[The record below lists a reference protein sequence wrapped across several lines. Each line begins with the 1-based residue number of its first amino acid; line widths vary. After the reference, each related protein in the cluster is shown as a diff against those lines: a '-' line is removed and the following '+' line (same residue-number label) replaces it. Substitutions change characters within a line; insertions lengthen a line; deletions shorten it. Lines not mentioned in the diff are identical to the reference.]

1 MISSLIDINEIP
13 INVAIL
19 KYEKDDFILY
29 DCNKHIEKYKE
40 LSKELL
46 IGKKIGEICSLF
58 QQKNYFNLLLRV
70 YESGRQES
78 FYASLDNISSK
89 ISLTNNKIIRL
100 ADNTLALFYENIPL
114 NLSQNMIFENI
125 SKNSETISVQGYN
138 KNHEVI
144 YWNRGS
150 EILYGYSEA
159 QATGKKLEDLIIPNE
174 MKEIVHN
181 AIEAWLYED
190 IPIPASELIL
200 KAKDGSDVNVY
211 SSHVMVNTSEDE
223 TTMYCI
229 DINLHEIKHLER
241 KLTIQ
246 ENFLHTI
253 FNIIP
258 DLVWIKDLN
267 GKYLKCNPR
276 FEQFYGAKEE
286 AILGHTD
293 YDFVDKELADFFRKN
308 DLLALKSETPRVNEE
323 YLTFADGS
331 HEGMFETIKT
341 VMYKDNGEILGVLGI
356 ARDIQ
361 DRKTKEKELEKGAH
375 YDNLTK
381 LTNRV
386 LFMDK
391 LHALLKE
398 HSTTKQKHAIL
409 FIDLDS
415 FKEIN
420 DTIGHEAGDKVLQE
434 TAKRL
439 LNSVRQGDTVSRLG
453 GDEFTILLENIHSLD
468 DAKNIAT
475 KIVSTLGE
483 PFSYHKKTI
492 HISASVGISIYPD
505 DTLLASD
512 LLRYADKA
520 MYRAKTNL
528 KNRYEFYTH

>member
-1 MISSLIDINEIP
+1 MISSLIDINDIP

-19 KYEKDDFILY
+19 KYENGNFILQ
-29 DCNKHIEKYKE
+29 DCNKYIEKHE
-40 LSKELL
+40 TISKETLL
-46 IGKKIGEICSLF
+46 GKNIQEVCSIF
-58 QQKNYFNLLLRV
+58 KKEYYFKLLLNV
-70 YESGRQES
+70 YNTGKQKS
-78 FYASLDNISSK
+78 FYASLESISSK
-89 ISLTNNKIIRL
+89 ISLTNNKVVKL
-100 ADNTLALFYENIPL
+100 QDNTLALFYENIL
-114 NLSQNMIFENI
+114 LTLSQNMIFENI

-138 KNHEVI
+138 KNHEVV

-150 EILYGYSEA
+150 ELLYGYMEDEA
-159 QATGKKLEDLIIPNE
+159 IGKKLEELIIPKE
-174 MKEIVHN
+174 MREGVYN
-181 AIEAWLYED
+181 AIEAWIHED

-241 KLTIQ
+241 KLTTQ

-258 DLVWIKDLN
+258 DLVWIKDLD

-308 DLLALKSETPRVNEE
+308 DLLALKSKVPRVNEE

-341 VMYKDNGEILGVLGI
+341 VMYKDNGEILGVLGV

-381 LTNRV
+381 LANRA
-386 LFMDK
+386 LFMDR
-391 LHALLKE
+391 LQALLKKRD
-398 HSTTKQKHAIL
+398 SSKQKHAVL

-420 DTIGHEAGDKVLQE
+420 DSIGHEAGDKVLQE

-439 LNSVRQGDTVSRLG
+439 LHSVRKGDIVSRLG
-453 GDEFTILLENIHSLD
+453 GDEFTILLENIHSVD
-468 DAKNIAT
+468 EAKTIAN
-475 KIVSTLGE
+475 KIVSKLSE
-483 PFSYHKKTI
+483 SFSYHKKSIQIT
-492 HISASVGISIYPD
+492 ASVGVSIYPD
-505 DTLLASD
+505 DTLIADD